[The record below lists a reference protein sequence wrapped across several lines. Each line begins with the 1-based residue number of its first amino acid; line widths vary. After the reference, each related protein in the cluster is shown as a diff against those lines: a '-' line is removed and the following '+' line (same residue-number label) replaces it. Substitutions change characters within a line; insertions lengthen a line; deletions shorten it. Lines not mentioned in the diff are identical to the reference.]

1 MRHLRLLPSTVPGD
15 LAVIMLEDFVNT
27 VLEDELHPEPF
38 ELGPTLQ
45 DLYDL
50 EVDAHDDD
58 PNEEAVN
65 LIFPESMI
73 LQADIAS
80 EAIVTPLHT
89 PTLPPI
95 PELEEEDEIDLRC
108 YEEGFPPSD
117 SEDEQGERE
126 MAILSD
132 FACVIVEEQDVIEKS
147 TEPVQGCRNCQ
158 YHRDKSGDVN
168 ASCALC
174 YMKQTFSF
182 IYSPVSEDESSPS
195 EEDHPS
201 PPELSGE
208 TPLQVHRPTPVRPSG
223 ERRAAVEKI
232 EDLLHDMGGDEPLDL
247 SLKRP
252 RN

>member
-1 MRHLRLLPSTVPGD
+1 MRHLRLLPSTVPGE
-15 LAVIMLEDFVNT
+15 LA
-27 VLEDELHPEPF
+27 
-38 ELGPTLQ
+38 
-45 DLYDL
+45 
-50 EVDAHDDD
+50 
-58 PNEEAVN
+58 
-65 LIFPESMI
+65 
-73 LQADIAS
+73 ADIAS

-117 SEDEQGERE
+117 SEDEQG
-126 MAILSD
+126 
-132 FACVIVEEQDVIEKS
+132 
-147 TEPVQGCRNCQ
+147 G
-158 YHRDKSGDVN
+158 
-168 ASCALC
+168 
-174 YMKQTFSF
+174 
-182 IYSPVSEDESSPS
+182 PVSEDESSPS

>member
-1 MRHLRLLPSTVPGD
+1 MRHLRLLPGTVPLD
-15 LAVIMLEDFVNT
+15 MAALLLDDFVST
-27 VLEDELHPEPF
+27 VLEDELQPTPF

-50 EVDAHDDD
+50 EVDAQEDD

-65 LIFPESMI
+65 LIFPESLI

-80 EAIVTPLHT
+80 EAVPTPLHT
-89 PTLPPI
+89 PTLSPI
-95 PELEEEDEIDLRC
+95 PELEEEDELDLRC

-117 SEDEQGERE
+117 SEDERGEQS
-126 MAILSD
+126 MAIISD
-132 FACVIVEEQDVIEKS
+132 YACVVVEEHFVLDNPEV
-147 TEPVQGCRNCQ
+147 PGQGCRSCQ
-158 YHRDKSGDVN
+158 YHRDQTGDQN

-174 YMKQTFSF
+174 YMKMSFSF

-201 PPELSGE
+201 PPDLTDD
-208 TPLQVHRPTPVRPSG
+208 TPLQVIRPTPVRLSG
-223 ERRAAVEKI
+223 ERRMAVDKI
-232 EDLLHDMGGDEPLDL
+232 EDLLQDMGGDEPLDL

>member
-27 VLEDELHPEPF
+27 VLEDELQPEPF

-50 EVDAHDDD
+50 EVDVHDDD

-117 SEDEQGERE
+117 SEDEQG
-126 MAILSD
+126 
-132 FACVIVEEQDVIEKS
+132 
-147 TEPVQGCRNCQ
+147 
-158 YHRDKSGDVN
+158 
-168 ASCALC
+168 
-174 YMKQTFSF
+174 
-182 IYSPVSEDESSPS
+182 PVSEDESSPS
-195 EEDHPS
+195 EEDHSS

-208 TPLQVHRPTPVRPSG
+208 TPLQVHRPTPVRASG

>member
-1 MRHLRLLPSTVPGD
+1 MRHLRLLPATVPLD
-15 LAVIMLEDFVNT
+15 MAALLLDDFVST
-27 VLEDELHPEPF
+27 VLEDELQPTPF

-50 EVDAHDDD
+50 EVDAQEDD

-65 LIFPESMI
+65 LIFPESLI

-80 EAIVTPLHT
+80 EAVPTPLHT
-89 PTLPPI
+89 PTLSPI
-95 PELEEEDEIDLRC
+95 PELEEEDELDLRC

-117 SEDEQGERE
+117 SEDEQGEQS
-126 MAILSD
+126 MAIISD
-132 FACVIVEEQDVIEKS
+132 YACVLVEEHFVLDNPEV
-147 TEPVQGCRNCQ
+147 PGQGCRSCQ
-158 YHRDKSGDVN
+158 YHRDQTGDSN

-174 YMKQTFSF
+174 YMKMSFSF

-201 PPELSGE
+201 PPDLTDD
-208 TPLQVHRPTPVRPSG
+208 TPLQVFRPTPVRASG

>member
-1 MRHLRLLPSTVPGD
+1 MRHLRLLPATVPLD
-15 LAVIMLEDFVNT
+15 MAALLLDDFVST
-27 VLEDELHPEPF
+27 VLEDELHPSPF

-50 EVDAHDDD
+50 EVDAQEND

-80 EAIVTPLHT
+80 EAVPTPLHT
-89 PTLPPI
+89 PTLSPI
-95 PELEEEDEIDLRC
+95 PELEEEDELDLRC

-117 SEDEQGERE
+117 SEDEQG
-126 MAILSD
+126 
-132 FACVIVEEQDVIEKS
+132 
-147 TEPVQGCRNCQ
+147 
-158 YHRDKSGDVN
+158 
-168 ASCALC
+168 
-174 YMKQTFSF
+174 
-182 IYSPVSEDESSPS
+182 PVSEDESSPS

-201 PPELSGE
+201 PPDLTDD
-208 TPLQVHRPTPVRPSG
+208 TPLQVFRPTPVRLSG
-223 ERRAAVEKI
+223 ERRAAVDKI
-232 EDLLHDMGGDEPLDL
+232 EDLLQDMGGDEPLDL

>member
-1 MRHLRLLPSTVPGD
+1 MRHLRLLPGTVPMD
-15 LAVIMLEDFVNT
+15 MAALLLQDFVDT

-50 EVDAHDDD
+50 EVDAQEDD

-65 LIFPESMI
+65 LIFPESLI

-80 EAIVTPLHT
+80 EAVSTPLHT
-89 PTLPPI
+89 PTLSPI
-95 PELEEEDEIDLRC
+95 PELEEEDELDLRC

-117 SEDEQGERE
+117 SEDERG
-126 MAILSD
+126 
-132 FACVIVEEQDVIEKS
+132 
-147 TEPVQGCRNCQ
+147 
-158 YHRDKSGDVN
+158 
-168 ASCALC
+168 
-174 YMKQTFSF
+174 
-182 IYSPVSEDESSPS
+182 PVSEDESSPS
-195 EEDHPS
+195 EDDHPS
-201 PPELSGE
+201 PPDLTDD
-208 TPLQVHRPTPVRPSG
+208 TPLQVIRPTPVRLSG
-223 ERRAAVEKI
+223 ERRMAVEKI

>member
-1 MRHLRLLPSTVPGD
+1 MRHLRLLPGTVPMD
-15 LAVIMLEDFVNT
+15 MAALLLQDFLDT

-80 EAIVTPLHT
+80 EAVPTPLHT
-89 PTLPPI
+89 PTLSPI
-95 PELEEEDEIDLRC
+95 PELEEEDELDLRC

-117 SEDEQGERE
+117 SEDEQG
-126 MAILSD
+126 
-132 FACVIVEEQDVIEKS
+132 
-147 TEPVQGCRNCQ
+147 
-158 YHRDKSGDVN
+158 
-168 ASCALC
+168 
-174 YMKQTFSF
+174 
-182 IYSPVSEDESSPS
+182 PVSEDESSPS
-195 EEDHPS
+195 EDDHPS
-201 PPELSGE
+201 PPDLTDD
-208 TPLQVHRPTPVRPSG
+208 TPLQVFRPTPVKPTG

-232 EDLLHDMGGDEPLDL
+232 EDLLQDMGGDEPLDL

>member
-1 MRHLRLLPSTVPGD
+1 MRHLRLLSSTVPINMAA
-15 LAVIMLEDFVNT
+15 LLLEDYVST
-27 VLEDELHPEPF
+27 VLEDELHPSPF

-65 LIFPESMI
+65 LIFPESLI

-80 EAIVTPLHT
+80 EAVPTPLHT
-89 PTLPPI
+89 PTLSPI
-95 PELEEEDEIDLRC
+95 PELEEEDELDLRC

-117 SEDEQGERE
+117 SEDEQGEQS
-126 MAILSD
+126 MALISEY
-132 FACVIVEEQDVIEKS
+132 ACVVVEEH
-147 TEPVQGCRNCQ
+147 G
-158 YHRDKSGDVN
+158 
-168 ASCALC
+168 
-174 YMKQTFSF
+174 
-182 IYSPVSEDESSPS
+182 PVSEDESSPS
-195 EEDHPS
+195 EENHPC

-208 TPLQVHRPTPVRPSG
+208 TPLQVHKPTPVRPSG

>member
-1 MRHLRLLPSTVPGD
+1 MRHLRLLPGTVPLD
-15 LAVIMLEDFVNT
+15 MAALLLDDFVST
-27 VLEDELHPEPF
+27 VLEDELQPTPF

-50 EVDAHDDD
+50 EVDAQEDD
-58 PNEEAVN
+58 PNEDAVN
-65 LIFPESMI
+65 LIFPESLI

-80 EAIVTPLHT
+80 EALPTPLHT
-89 PTLPPI
+89 PTLSPI
-95 PELEEEDEIDLRC
+95 PELEEEDELDLRC

-117 SEDEQGERE
+117 SEDEQG
-126 MAILSD
+126 
-132 FACVIVEEQDVIEKS
+132 
-147 TEPVQGCRNCQ
+147 
-158 YHRDKSGDVN
+158 
-168 ASCALC
+168 
-174 YMKQTFSF
+174 
-182 IYSPVSEDESSPS
+182 PVSEDESSPS
-195 EEDHPS
+195 EEDHPC

>member
-1 MRHLRLLPSTVPGD
+1 MRHLHLLSSTVPID
-15 LAVIMLEDFVNT
+15 MAALLLEDYVNT
-27 VLEDELHPEPF
+27 ILEDELHLSPF

-50 EVDAHDDD
+50 EVNAQEND

-80 EAIVTPLHT
+80 EAVPTSVYT

-95 PELEEEDEIDLRC
+95 PKLEEEDKLDLRC

-117 SEDEQGERE
+117 SEDERGEQS
-126 MAILSD
+126 MAIISD
-132 FACVIVEEQDVIEKS
+132 YACVVVENH
-147 TEPVQGCRNCQ
+147 G
-158 YHRDKSGDVN
+158 
-168 ASCALC
+168 
-174 YMKQTFSF
+174 
-182 IYSPVSEDESSPS
+182 PVSEDESSPL

-201 PPELSGE
+201 PPDLTND
-208 TPLQVHRPTPVRPSG
+208 TPLQVRKPTPVRPSG
-223 ERRAAVEKI
+223 ERRAAVYKI
-232 EDLLHDMGGDEPLDL
+232 EDLLQDVGGNEPLNL

>member
-1 MRHLRLLPSTVPGD
+1 MRHLRLLTSTVPLD
-15 LAVIMLEDFVNT
+15 MAALLLDDFVNT
-27 VLEDELHPEPF
+27 VLEDELHPSPF

-50 EVDAHDDD
+50 EVDAHEDD

-80 EAIVTPLHT
+80 EAAPTPLHT
-89 PTLPPI
+89 PTLSPI

-117 SEDEQGERE
+117 SEDEQG
-126 MAILSD
+126 
-132 FACVIVEEQDVIEKS
+132 
-147 TEPVQGCRNCQ
+147 
-158 YHRDKSGDVN
+158 
-168 ASCALC
+168 
-174 YMKQTFSF
+174 
-182 IYSPVSEDESSPS
+182 PVSEDESSPS
-195 EEDHPS
+195 EEDQPS
-201 PPELSGE
+201 PPDLTDD
-208 TPLQVHRPTPVRPSG
+208 TPLQVHKPTPVRASG

>member
-1 MRHLRLLPSTVPGD
+1 MPASRDFSELRSQRPRKMRHLRLLPSTVPGE
-15 LAVIMLEDFVNT
+15 LAVLMLEDFVDT
-27 VLEDELHPEPF
+27 VLDDELHPTPF

-50 EVDAHDDD
+50 EVDAQEDD

-65 LIFPESMI
+65 LIFPESLI
-73 LQADIAS
+73 LQADIANES
-80 EAIVTPLHT
+80 IPAPLHT
-89 PTLPPI
+89 PILSPI

-117 SEDEQGERE
+117 SEDEQGEQA
-126 MAILSD
+126 MALISD

-158 YHRDKSGDVN
+158 YHRDKSGDMN

-182 IYSPVSEDESSPS
+182 IYSKWSEC
-195 EEDHPS
+195 
-201 PPELSGE
+201 
-208 TPLQVHRPTPVRPSG
+208 
-223 ERRAAVEKI
+223 ER
-232 EDLLHDMGGDEPLDL
+232 G
-247 SLKRP
+247 
-252 RN
+252 

>member
-1 MRHLRLLPSTVPGD
+1 MRHLRLLPGTVPMD
-15 LAVIMLEDFVNT
+15 MAVLLLDDFVNT
-27 VLEDELHPEPF
+27 VLEDELHPSPF

-73 LQADIAS
+73 LQADIANES
-80 EAIVTPLHT
+80 IPTPLHT

-95 PELEEEDEIDLRC
+95 PELEEEDELDLRC

-117 SEDEQGERE
+117 SEDERG
-126 MAILSD
+126 
-132 FACVIVEEQDVIEKS
+132 
-147 TEPVQGCRNCQ
+147 
-158 YHRDKSGDVN
+158 
-168 ASCALC
+168 
-174 YMKQTFSF
+174 
-182 IYSPVSEDESSPS
+182 PVSEDESSPS
-195 EEDHPS
+195 EEDHPC

-208 TPLQVHRPTPVRPSG
+208 TPLQVHRPTPVRASG

>member
-1 MRHLRLLPSTVPGD
+1 MRHLRLLPGTVPMD
-15 LAVIMLEDFVNT
+15 MAVLLLDDFVNT
-27 VLEDELHPEPF
+27 VLEDELHPSPF

-73 LQADIAS
+73 LQADIANES
-80 EAIVTPLHT
+80 IPTPLHT

-95 PELEEEDEIDLRC
+95 PELEEEDELDLRC

-117 SEDEQGERE
+117 SEDERG
-126 MAILSD
+126 
-132 FACVIVEEQDVIEKS
+132 
-147 TEPVQGCRNCQ
+147 
-158 YHRDKSGDVN
+158 
-168 ASCALC
+168 
-174 YMKQTFSF
+174 
-182 IYSPVSEDESSPS
+182 PVSEDESSPS
-195 EEDHPS
+195 EEDHPC

>member
-1 MRHLRLLPSTVPGD
+1 MRHLRLLPSTVPGE
-15 LAVIMLEDFVNT
+15 LAVLMLEDFVDT
-27 VLEDELHPEPF
+27 VLEDELHPSPF

-117 SEDEQGERE
+117 SEDEQG
-126 MAILSD
+126 
-132 FACVIVEEQDVIEKS
+132 
-147 TEPVQGCRNCQ
+147 
-158 YHRDKSGDVN
+158 
-168 ASCALC
+168 
-174 YMKQTFSF
+174 
-182 IYSPVSEDESSPS
+182 PVSEDESSPS

-201 PPELSGE
+201 PPELSDE

>member
-1 MRHLRLLPSTVPGD
+1 MRHLHLLSSTVPID
-15 LAVIMLEDFVNT
+15 MAALLLEDYVNT
-27 VLEDELHPEPF
+27 ILEDELHLSPF

-50 EVDAHDDD
+50 EVNAQEND

-80 EAIVTPLHT
+80 EAVPTSVYT
-89 PTLPPI
+89 PTLSPI
-95 PELEEEDEIDLRC
+95 PKLEEEDKLDLRC
-108 YEEGFPPSD
+108 YEEGFSPSD
-117 SEDEQGERE
+117 SEDERGEQS
-126 MAILSD
+126 MAIISNY
-132 FACVIVEEQDVIEKS
+132 ACVVVENHFVLDNPEV
-147 TEPVQGCRNCQ
+147 PGQGCKSCQ
-158 YHRDKSGDVN
+158 YHREQTGDPN

-174 YMKQTFSF
+174 YMKMSFSF
-182 IYSPVSEDESSPS
+182 IYSPVSEDESSPL

-201 PPELSGE
+201 PPNLTNN
-208 TPLQVHRPTPVRPSG
+208 TPLQVRRPTPVKPSG
-223 ERRAAVEKI
+223 ERRAAVHKI
-232 EDLLHDMGGDEPLDL
+232 EDLLQDVGGNEPLNL

>member
-27 VLEDELHPEPF
+27 VLEDELHPSPF

-80 EAIVTPLHT
+80 EGIVTPLHT

-95 PELEEEDEIDLRC
+95 PELEEEDELDLRC

-117 SEDEQGERE
+117 SEDEQG
-126 MAILSD
+126 
-132 FACVIVEEQDVIEKS
+132 
-147 TEPVQGCRNCQ
+147 
-158 YHRDKSGDVN
+158 
-168 ASCALC
+168 
-174 YMKQTFSF
+174 
-182 IYSPVSEDESSPS
+182 PVSEDESSPS

>member
-1 MRHLRLLPSTVPGD
+1 MRHLRLLPGT
-15 LAVIMLEDFVNT
+15 
-27 VLEDELHPEPF
+27 
-38 ELGPTLQ
+38 
-45 DLYDL
+45 
-50 EVDAHDDD
+50 
-58 PNEEAVN
+58 AVN

-73 LQADIAS
+73 LQADIANES
-80 EAIVTPLHT
+80 IPTPLHT

-95 PELEEEDEIDLRC
+95 PELEEEDELDLRC

-117 SEDEQGERE
+117 SEDERG
-126 MAILSD
+126 
-132 FACVIVEEQDVIEKS
+132 
-147 TEPVQGCRNCQ
+147 
-158 YHRDKSGDVN
+158 
-168 ASCALC
+168 
-174 YMKQTFSF
+174 
-182 IYSPVSEDESSPS
+182 PVSEDESSPS
-195 EEDHPS
+195 EEDHPC

>member
-1 MRHLRLLPSTVPGD
+1 MRHLRLLPATVPAD
-15 LAVIMLEDFVNT
+15 MAVLLLDDFVST
-27 VLEDELHPEPF
+27 VLEDELHPSPF

-50 EVDAHDDD
+50 EVDAHEDD

-73 LQADIAS
+73 LQADIANES
-80 EAIVTPLHT
+80 IPTPLHT
-89 PTLPPI
+89 PTLSPI

-117 SEDEQGERE
+117 SEDEQGEQS
-126 MAILSD
+126 MALISD
-132 FACVIVEEQDVIEKS
+132 YACVVVEEHFVLDNPEVPGE
-147 TEPVQGCRNCQ
+147 GCRSCQ
-158 YHRDKSGDVN
+158 YHRDQTGDPN

-174 YMKQTFSF
+174 YMKTTFSF

-201 PPELSGE
+201 PPDLTDD
-208 TPLQVHRPTPVRPSG
+208 TPLQVFRPTPVKPSG

-232 EDLLHDMGGDEPLDL
+232 EDLLQDMSGDEPLDL

>member
-1 MRHLRLLPSTVPGD
+1 MRHLRLLSSTVPID
-15 LAVIMLEDFVNT
+15 MAALLLEDYVST
-27 VLEDELHPEPF
+27 ILEDELHPSPF

-65 LIFPESMI
+65 LIFPESLI

-80 EAIVTPLHT
+80 EAVPTPLHT
-89 PTLPPI
+89 PTLSPI
-95 PELEEEDEIDLRC
+95 PELEEEDELDLRC

-117 SEDEQGERE
+117 SEDEQGEQSMTLISE
-126 MAILSD
+126 Y
-132 FACVIVEEQDVIEKS
+132 ACVVVEEHFVLDNPEV
-147 TEPVQGCRNCQ
+147 PGQGCRSCQ
-158 YHRDKSGDVN
+158 YHRDKTGDTN

-174 YMKQTFSF
+174 YMKKNFSF

-195 EEDHPS
+195 KEDHPC

>member
-117 SEDEQGERE
+117 SEDEQG
-126 MAILSD
+126 
-132 FACVIVEEQDVIEKS
+132 
-147 TEPVQGCRNCQ
+147 
-158 YHRDKSGDVN
+158 
-168 ASCALC
+168 
-174 YMKQTFSF
+174 
-182 IYSPVSEDESSPS
+182 PVSEDESSPS

-201 PPELSGE
+201 PPELSCE
-208 TPLQVHRPTPVRPSG
+208 TPLQVHRPTPVRASG

>member
-1 MRHLRLLPSTVPGD
+1 MPASRDFSELRSQRPRKMRHLRLLPSTVPGD
-15 LAVIMLEDFVNT
+15 LAVIMLQDFVDT
-27 VLEDELHPEPF
+27 VLEDELHPTPF

-50 EVDAHDDD
+50 EVDAQEDD
-58 PNEEAVN
+58 PNEEAVS
-65 LIFPESMI
+65 LIFPDSLI
-73 LQADIAS
+73 LQAELAN
-80 EAIVTPLHT
+80 EHAPLHT

-117 SEDEQGERE
+117 SEDEQGEQQ
-126 MAILSD
+126 MALISD

-147 TEPVQGCRNCQ
+147 TEPVQGCRNCK

-182 IYSPVSEDESSPS
+182 IYSKWSEC
-195 EEDHPS
+195 
-201 PPELSGE
+201 
-208 TPLQVHRPTPVRPSG
+208 
-223 ERRAAVEKI
+223 ER
-232 EDLLHDMGGDEPLDL
+232 G
-247 SLKRP
+247 
-252 RN
+252 

>member
-1 MRHLRLLPSTVPGD
+1 MRHLRLLPGTVPLD
-15 LAVIMLEDFVNT
+15 MAALLLDDFVST
-27 VLEDELHPEPF
+27 VLEDELQPTPF

-50 EVDAHDDD
+50 EVDAQEDD

-80 EAIVTPLHT
+80 EAVPTPLHT
-89 PTLPPI
+89 PTLSPI
-95 PELEEEDEIDLRC
+95 PELEEEDELDLRC

-117 SEDEQGERE
+117 SEDEQG
-126 MAILSD
+126 
-132 FACVIVEEQDVIEKS
+132 
-147 TEPVQGCRNCQ
+147 
-158 YHRDKSGDVN
+158 
-168 ASCALC
+168 
-174 YMKQTFSF
+174 
-182 IYSPVSEDESSPS
+182 PVSEDESSPS

-201 PPELSGE
+201 PPDLTDD
-208 TPLQVHRPTPVRPSG
+208 TPLQVIRPTPVRLSG
-223 ERRAAVEKI
+223 ERRMAVDKI
-232 EDLLHDMGGDEPLDL
+232 EDLLQDMGGDEPLDL

>member
-27 VLEDELHPEPF
+27 VLEDELQPEPF

-117 SEDEQGERE
+117 SEDEQG
-126 MAILSD
+126 
-132 FACVIVEEQDVIEKS
+132 
-147 TEPVQGCRNCQ
+147 
-158 YHRDKSGDVN
+158 
-168 ASCALC
+168 
-174 YMKQTFSF
+174 
-182 IYSPVSEDESSPS
+182 PVSEDESSPS
-195 EEDHPS
+195 EEDRPS

-208 TPLQVHRPTPVRPSG
+208 TPLQVFRPTPVRPSG
-223 ERRAAVEKI
+223 ERRAAVDKI
-232 EDLLHDMGGDEPLDL
+232 EDLLQDMGGDEPLDL

>member
-27 VLEDELHPEPF
+27 VLEDELHPSPF

-95 PELEEEDEIDLRC
+95 PELEEEDELDLRC

-117 SEDEQGERE
+117 SEDEQG
-126 MAILSD
+126 
-132 FACVIVEEQDVIEKS
+132 
-147 TEPVQGCRNCQ
+147 
-158 YHRDKSGDVN
+158 
-168 ASCALC
+168 
-174 YMKQTFSF
+174 
-182 IYSPVSEDESSPS
+182 PVSEDESSPS

-208 TPLQVHRPTPVRPSG
+208 TPLQVFRPTPVRASG

>member
-1 MRHLRLLPSTVPGD
+1 MRHLRLLPGTVPID
-15 LAVIMLEDFVNT
+15 MAALMLEDFVNT
-27 VLEDELHPEPF
+27 VLEDELHPSPF

-50 EVDAHDDD
+50 EVDVHEDD

-73 LQADIAS
+73 LQADIANES
-80 EAIVTPLHT
+80 IPTPLHT

-117 SEDEQGERE
+117 SEDEQG
-126 MAILSD
+126 
-132 FACVIVEEQDVIEKS
+132 
-147 TEPVQGCRNCQ
+147 
-158 YHRDKSGDVN
+158 
-168 ASCALC
+168 
-174 YMKQTFSF
+174 
-182 IYSPVSEDESSPS
+182 PVSEDESSPS
-195 EEDHPS
+195 DEDHPS
-201 PPELSGE
+201 PPDLTDD
-208 TPLQVHRPTPVRPSG
+208 TPLQVYRPTPVRPSG
-223 ERRAAVEKI
+223 ERRAAVDKI
-232 EDLLHDMGGDEPLDL
+232 EDLLHDMGGEEPLDL